1 MEEAL
6 LFSVKIDQ
14 SEAIKQTTELSNEIS
29 SLVAK
34 QKELDQAGEKN
45 TATYA
50 ENAALIRSL
59 KKEQSDVNRAIDASV
74 KAFNSANGSINQQR
88 ANLSI
93 LTQQYNALSKE
104 ERENEKVGGSLQKQ
118 MKALSDELKKNES
131 AVGDNRRNVGNYKDA
146 ILDAS
151 RGLTIFGT
159 DLGALKDRFEQV
171 KSGIDTAKTGFS
183 GFNGLLKASALGAV
197 IFLLGGL
204 IAAFTKFEPLMDKVK
219 AQFAGLNAIT
229 NVFIERLTRVGRG
242 LTEIFNGNFAEGI
255 DMVRNS
261 FDGMTQSMDD
271 ARTEA
276 IALSE
281 AMDELDDRNR
291 AQVILNAEAKK
302 SVDQLLLQARNR
314 TLSERERLKLL
325 DQAGKIERAN
335 FEQNKKLAEEDFKIA
350 LANAKLKTQL
360 SEAEIEELLTNT
372 SKREELEK
380 RIGTLTGAELDVL
393 AQKKAAIIA
402 TENETINVEEKI
414 ANRRAALIEQQ
425 NAEREKQ
432 IAAQKKA
439 ADDLQKEFE
448 KLLSDFDATTKE
460 QTAQYFN
467 DLAQRR
473 AQDLAAQSKYFADK
487 QTALVNSYINQEI
500 TTKEYEDALLQIQVE
515 NLEKQKEVQLQN
527 FEDTSA
533 IELQLAQARLN
544 IKKKSEA
551 DITASNKAEADSY
564 IQLAQTAQNGIS
576 ALAATF
582 AEGSDLQRAAALT
595 NAGVNLGTALG
606 NIVATSSAPSP
617 DNLATGGIA
626 GIVKYGALLAQ
637 VLSAFAQVKSI
648 IGGAAAGGGSFYTK
662 GPTMLLVGDNPGGV
676 ERIDVS
682 PISGRGK
689 TVVNK
694 NSNLV
699 AMAGGGSLIAD
710 GGASISNI
718 SKAVQNSFDMETML
732 RRLPQPIVQVSE
744 INRVN
749 NNVAKKVQVSELK

>member
-261 FDGMTQSMDD
+261 FDGMTQSMGE

-291 AQVILNAEAKK
+291 AQIILNAEAKK

-360 SEAEIEELLTNT
+360 SEVEIEELLTNT

-473 AQDLAAQSKYFADK
+473 AEDLAAQSKYFADK
-487 QTALVNSYINQEI
+487 QTALVNSYINETI
-500 TTKEYEDALLQIQVE
+500 TTKEYEDALLQLQIE

-718 SKAVQNSFDMETML
+718 SKAVQSSFDMETML

>member
-6 LFSVKIDQ
+6 LFAVKIDQ
-14 SEAIKQTTELSNEIS
+14 SEAIKQTTDLSREIGD
-29 SLVAK
+29 LVAR
-34 QKELDQAGEKN
+34 QKELDLAGEKN
-45 TATYA
+45 TETYA
-50 ENAALIRSL
+50 ENAAMIRAL

-118 MKALSDELKKNES
+118 MKALSDELKNNES

-159 DLGALKDRFEQV
+159 DLVALKEGFEKV
-171 KSGIDTAKTGFS
+171 NNGIDLAKGGFS
-183 GFNGLLKASALGAV
+183 GFNGILKASALPV
-197 IFLLGGL
+197 IIILLGGL

-219 AQFAGLNAIT
+219 AQFAGLNAVVD
-229 NVFIERLTRVGRG
+229 VFVERLTRVGRG
-242 LTEIFNGNFAEGI
+242 LVEIFNGNFSEGVDQI
-255 DMVRNS
+255 RNS
-261 FDGMTQSMDD
+261 FDGMAQSMGD
-271 ARTEA
+271 ARVQA

-291 AQVILNAEAKK
+291 AQIILNAEAKK

-335 FEQNKKLAEEDFKIA
+335 FEQNKAIAEEEYRIA
-350 LANAKLKTQL
+350 LESAALDANL
-360 SEAEIEELLTNT
+360 SKAEIEELLTNT
-372 SKREELEK
+372 ERREELEK
-380 RIGTLTGAELDVL
+380 RIGILDGKRLDAL

-439 ADDLQKEFE
+439 AEDLQKEFD
-448 KLLSDFDATTKE
+448 KLLSDFDATSKE

-467 DLAQRR
+467 ELAQRR
-473 AQDLAAQSKYFADK
+473 AEDLAAQSKYFADK
-487 QTALVNSYINQEI
+487 QTALVNSYINETI
-500 TTKEYEDALLQIQVE
+500 TTKEYEDALLQLQIE

-626 GIVKYGALLAQ
+626 GVIKYGALLAQ

-732 RRLPQPIVQVSE
+732 RRLPAPIVQVSE

-749 NNVAKKVQVSELK
+749 NNVSKKVQVSELK